1 MPERG
6 HHVGL
11 KVIPLEEVLLLVGH
25 RGDVVVL
32 DPLGD
37 ASNTMWYDAVDFSKR
52 GAAA

>member
-25 RGDVVVL
+25 CRAGLLLLLL
-32 DPLGD
+32 DPKGD
-37 ASNTMWYDAVDFSKR
+37 ASNDAAVS
-52 GAAA
+52 

>member
-25 RGDVVVL
+25 RG
-32 DPLGD
+32 
-37 ASNTMWYDAVDFSKR
+37 
-52 GAAA
+52 GAGFARSVGGRVKCGGGRFQQEGRRLRQ

>member
-25 RGDVVVL
+25 RGGAGSVGGRVKYDVVRCGRFQQAGL
-32 DPLGD
+32 SSL
-37 ASNTMWYDAVDFSKR
+37 R
-52 GAAA
+52 Q

>member
-25 RGDVVVL
+25 RGGAGLL
-32 DPLGD
+32 DP
-37 ASNTMWYDAVDFSKR
+37 SKGR
-52 GAAA
+52 VKCGGGRFQQEGRSLRQ